1 MHPLAKSKATFLSE
15 SVWSGP
21 AAGEIFV
28 FQASWGPHKGVLEP
42 GWVILP
48 LASVKAILLSPKVRL
63 TSCLNLNLGRIGLCS
78 GGMGP

>member
-1 MHPLAKSKATFLSE
+1 M
-15 SVWSGP
+15 
-21 AAGEIFV
+21 